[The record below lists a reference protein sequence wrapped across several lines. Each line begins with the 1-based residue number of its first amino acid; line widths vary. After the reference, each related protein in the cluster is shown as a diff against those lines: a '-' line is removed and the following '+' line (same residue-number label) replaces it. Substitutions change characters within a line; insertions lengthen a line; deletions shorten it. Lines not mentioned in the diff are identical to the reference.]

1 MCSVMTPVCRDERLA
16 AMTKNVYFL
25 PMRRIVV
32 VGFEGAQTLD
42 VTGPAEVFA
51 AANRQL
57 GSPEYDVTLAARGGG
72 SIRTSSGIAMRAR
85 ELLRV
90 RPRDVDT
97 VVVSG
102 GEDEDVAAVVRDEAC
117 LRWIRR
123 ASPVVRRMSSV
134 CSGSFV
140 LAAAGLLDG
149 KRAAT
154 HWSACDRL
162 AAFRPSVTVDRNAIF
177 VREGNVWTSAGV
189 TTGIDMALAMV
200 EQDHDQRLADSIAAD
215 LVVYAR
221 RPGFQSQFSEML
233 VAQSAASDPLGP
245 LLTWLRANLR
255 APLDVPALARR
266 AGMSVRSLHRRCLQ
280 DLVTTPAKLVEKLR
294 VEQART
300 LLATTDLGTKAI
312 AARCGFRTAPRM
324 GIAFNRALGVGP
336 RTYRVS
342 HRARRTA

>member
-1 MCSVMTPVCRDERLA
+1 MRKRVML
-16 AMTKNVYFL
+16 
-25 PMRRIVV
+25 
-32 VGFEGAQTLD
+32 VGFDGADGLD
-42 VTGPAEVFA
+42 LFGPAEVFA
-51 AANRQL
+51 GAGRRLGTAA
-57 GSPEYDVTLAARGGG
+57 YDVLLASERGGPIVLTSGASVVTRRLG
-72 SIRTSSGIAMRAR
+72 SIRP
-85 ELLRV
+85 
-90 RPRDVDT
+90 RPGDT
-97 VVVSG
+97 VLVAG
-102 GEDEDVAAVVRDEAC
+102 GADRALDEAASSRF
-117 LRWIRR
+117 LVGWLAR
-123 ASPVVRRMSSV
+123 AARVVRRI
-134 CSGSFV
+134 GSICDGAFV
-140 LAAAGLLDG
+140 IARAGILDG
-149 KRAAT
+149 RRAAT
-154 HWSACDRL
+154 HWASCDRL
-162 AAFRPSVTVDRNAIF
+162 ARSYPRIDVDREAIF
-177 VREGNVWTSAGV
+177 VRDGAVWTSAGV